1 MFKKILVP
9 LDGSPLAEEVLGLV
23 EELAQVHGA
32 EVMLLR
38 VAFYHPLPGLDAQ
51 EQEAR
56 AVEEA
61 ENYLEGVAAGLR
73 DKGLSVTTHVRY
85 GQPCQE
91 ILRHAQRH
99 ADLVVMATH
108 GLGGMLRWAMGSVAD
123 RVVRRSLVPV
133 LLIRSQDSDTSK

>member
-9 LDGSPLAEEVLGLV
+9 LDGSPLAEGVLPLV
-23 EELAQVHGA
+23 IDLARVHGA

-38 VAFYHPLPGLDAQ
+38 VAFYHTLPGLDVQ
-51 EQEAR
+51 EHEAR

-61 ENYLEGVAAGLR
+61 QAYLDGVASGFQEQGLTV
-73 DKGLSVTTHVRY
+73 STHVRY

-91 ILRHAQRH
+91 ILRHAERH
-99 ADLVVMATH
+99 AELVVMATH

-123 RVVRRSLVPV
+123 RVVRRSPVPV
-133 LLIRSQDSDTSK
+133 LLIRSQDGNTSK